1 MRGDLWGRGDFSQE
15 NLSQNKKTEE
25 NGFWEAGKLTKLTPI
40 IFKT

>member
-15 NLSQNKKTEE
+15 NLSQKKTEE